1 MDGARGEPT
10 SVQDVSDGRIA
21 QSRLDHPV
29 FVSDSIPGRQRRLE
43 DGLEAILSLA
53 GVGLVLLLGVYA
65 QSTTQGVEEDV
76 RAALA
81 QVIRQIL
88 FLPLSLLEGIFVIT
102 VPIALIIYLLRRG
115 DYTTILY
122 TVLTG
127 IASALCGWGILLALP
142 HLPQAIT
149 ASLVVTTPTG
159 TLNSVNVVFMVIT
172 AMVTTVGTTSAS

>member
-1 MDGARGEPT
+1 MSEESEVDDARGEPT

-76 RAALA
+76 RAAQRSQPA
-81 QVIRQIL
+81 DHA
-88 FLPLSLLEGIFVIT
+88 E
-102 VPIALIIYLLRRG
+102 
-115 DYTTILY
+115 
-122 TVLTG
+122 
-127 IASALCGWGILLALP
+127 
-142 HLPQAIT
+142 
-149 ASLVVTTPTG
+149 TTPLRFACQCHKDSPDHINQAG
-159 TLNSVNVVFMVIT
+159 KF
-172 AMVTTVGTTSAS
+172 A